1 MVQNETK
8 LRIRETIFFLTLLL
22 ASPGF
27 YKVFDEILVNA
38 IDNHA
43 RDSSTKR
50 IDINLPCP
58 GEVEPLISIRND
70 GRGIPVT
77 MHNTEKIY
85 IPQLI
90 FGHLLTGSNF
100 RDNNEHAERLTG
112 GRHGYGAKLTNI
124 FSNEFQVY
132 TADARRRLEYRQS
145 WSQNMRQYSD
155 PLITKLPQGGKDL
168 TQISFRPDIQRFG
181 LSELSED
188 MVRVLMMRAWDVAG
202 CNHGRLDV
210 YLNNVLLDTG
220 GLETF
225 FARFTRGPAVAM
237 HVHKRWDVSVGSSP
251 EGRFEHISYVNGAK
265 TLRGGEHVSHVVQ
278 PICEHLAKHIN
289 KKNKGVA
296 ATPAAVKKHLLL
308 FVNAKI
314 ELPHFDSQT
323 KELLITKVRRAMS
336 YFGVTT

>member
-1 MVQNETK
+1 M
-8 LRIRETIFFLTLLL
+8 
-22 ASPGF
+22 
-27 YKVFDEILVNA
+27 FDEILVNA

-43 RDSSTKR
+43 RDISTKR
-50 IDINLPCP
+50 IDINLPCA

-77 MHNTEKIY
+77 MHKTEKIY
-85 IPQLI
+85 VPQLI

-100 RDNNEHAERLTG
+100 QDNNVHAERLTG

-124 FSNEFQVY
+124 FSKEFQVY
-132 TADARRRLEYRQS
+132 TADVRRRLEYRQS
-145 WSQNMRQYSD
+145 WSQNMRQYSE
-155 PLITKLPQGGKDL
+155 PRITKLPPGGENF
-168 TQISFRPDIQRFG
+168 TQISFRPDIERFG
-181 LSELSED
+181 LSEVSED
-188 MVRVLMMRAWDVAG
+188 MLRVLMMRAWDVAG
-202 CNHGRLDV
+202 CNHGRLEV

-220 GLETF
+220 DLQTF
-225 FARFTRGPAVAM
+225 FAQFTRGPAVAM
-237 HVHKRWDVSVGSSP
+237 HVNKRWDVGVAASP

-289 KKNKGVA
+289 RKNMGVA
-296 ATPAAVKKHLLL
+296 VTPAIVKKHLLL

-323 KELLITKVRRAMS
+323 KELLITKVWTIIGYLS
-336 YFGVTT
+336 IVT